1 VRTKLGSSTE
11 PSYDAGVKIAI
22 GSDHAGFAYKQAII
36 SMLQGEGHEVR
47 DFGTNSEAPVD
58 YPLFIAPVAEAV
70 ASGESERGVVLG
82 GSGNGEQITANKV
95 RGIRCALCWTVET
108 AQLARRHNDANVIS
122 IGQRMVSEELALA
135 IVRAWLGAS
144 FEGERHT
151 PRLQEIAAL
160 EAKIARGPV
169 DGFAIHE
176 KTLLIRPE
184 HLNHR
189 GTAFGGYLMRWAD
202 DMAYNA
208 ASLSF
213 PGSCFVT
220 RRFNAFD
227 FTAPVRTGDVIKV
240 FARVESVGNTSC
252 TVSVWCLNA
261 ETKVTIFRTTGV
273 MVNVDASGR
282 KSALPQ
288 TCHREAGR

>member
-1 VRTKLGSSTE
+1 MG
-11 PSYDAGVKIAI
+11 AAVKIAI
-22 GSDHAGFAYKQAII
+22 GSDHAGFAYKQEITSTLRA
-36 SMLQGEGHEVR
+36 GGYEVR
-47 DFGTNSEAPVD
+47 DFGTSSELPVD

-70 ASGESERGVVLG
+70 ARGECERGIVLG

-95 RGIRCALCWTVET
+95 RGIRCALCWSVET
-108 AQLARRHNDANVIS
+108 ARLARMHNDANVIS
-122 IGQRMVSEELALA
+122 IGQRMVPLELALQ
-135 IVRAWLGAS
+135 IVQTWLGAE
-144 FEGERHT
+144 FEGDRHV

-160 EAKIARGPV
+160 EAKIAQGPQP
-169 DGFAIHE
+169 GFAVHE

-189 GTAFGGYLMRWAD
+189 NTAFGGYLMRWAD

-208 ASLSF
+208 ASLTF
-213 PGSCFVT
+213 PGRCFVT

-227 FTAPVRTGDVIKV
+227 FTAPVRSGDVIKV
-240 FARVESVGNTSC
+240 FARVETVGTTSC

-273 MVNVDASGR
+273 MVNVGADGR
-282 KSALPQ
+282 KAAIDE
-288 TCHREAGR
+288 TCHGLGGG

>member
-1 VRTKLGSSTE
+1 
-11 PSYDAGVKIAI
+11 VKIAI
-22 GSDHAGFAYKQAII
+22 GSDHAGFAYKQEIA
-36 SMLQGEGHEVR
+36 SMLRAEGHEVR
-47 DFGTNSEAPVD
+47 DFGTSSEVQVD

-70 ASGESERGVVLG
+70 ARGDCERGVVLG

-95 RGIRCALCWTVET
+95 RGIRCALCWSVET
-108 AQLARRHNDANVIS
+108 ARLARIHNDANVIS
-122 IGQRMVSEELALA
+122 MGQRTVSLEMALE
-135 IVRAWLGAS
+135 IVRTWLGAE
-144 FEGERHT
+144 FEGDRHV

-160 EAKIARGPV
+160 EEKIAQGPHS
-169 DGFAIHE
+169 GFTVHE

-189 GTAFGGYLMRWAD
+189 NTAFGGYLMRWAD

-208 ASLSF
+208 ATLSF
-213 PGSCFVT
+213 PGTCFVT

-227 FTAPVRTGDVIKV
+227 FTAPVRSGDVIKV
-240 FARVESVGNTSC
+240 FARVETVGTTSC

-273 MVNVDASGR
+273 MVNVGADSR
-282 KSALPQ
+282 KAPIDR
-288 TCHREAGR
+288 TCHDHLGG